1 MRILFFT
8 LSLLVCVILNAQN
21 HILVEIE
28 EANAQYKTIEG
39 MFTRTQINAAKG
51 ISVKSE
57 GDLYIAGDAQMAQY
71 YKAPSTDLLIINGH
85 DFYMV
90 RGKKKNKFNTEK
102 NKTML
107 GLRNT
112 LLYCVH
118 GKPAVLATENGAEIT
133 AEKKEKGYEV
143 VLTSAKKTPRGY
155 AKIVLTYDLKSKLLT
170 RIQMDEYNGN
180 STLYEMSHLKT
191 NVGIDSKVFNIPDKE
206 QNFQTK

>member
-1 MRILFFT
+1 MRILIFT
-8 LSLLVCVILNAQN
+8 LSLLVSVILNAQN

-102 NKTML
+102 NKTMR

-112 LLYCVH
+112 LLYCIH
-118 GKPAVLATENGAEIT
+118 GKPAILAAENSAEII
-133 AEKKEKGYEV
+133 AEKKKGGYEV
-143 VLTSAKKTPRGY
+143 VLTSTKKTPRGY
-155 AKIVLTYDLKSKLLT
+155 AKIVLTYDLESKLLT
-170 RIQMDEYNGN
+170 KMQMDEYNGN
-180 STLYEMSHLKT
+180 STLYEMSDMKINT
-191 NVGIDSKVFNIPDKE
+191 SMDTKVFKIPDKVSK
-206 QNFQTK
+206 NK

>member
-1 MRILFFT
+1 MRILIFT
-8 LSLLVCVILNAQN
+8 FSLLVSVILNAQN
-21 HILVEIE
+21 HILIEIE

-71 YKAPSTDLLIINGH
+71 YKAPSTDLLIINGN

-102 NKTML
+102 NKTMR

-112 LLYCVH
+112 LLYCIH
-118 GKPAVLATENGAEIT
+118 GKPAMLAAENSAEIIT
-133 AEKKEKGYEV
+133 EKNKNGYEV
-143 VLTSAKKTPRGY
+143 VLTSTKKTPKGY
-155 AKIVLTYDLKSKLLT
+155 AKIVLTYDLESKLLT
-170 RIQMDEYNGN
+170 KMQMDEYNGN
-180 STLYEMSHLKT
+180 STLYEMSDMKI
-191 NVGIDSKVFNIPDKE
+191 NKRIDAKVFNGPTKE
-206 QNFQTK
+206 RF

>member
-1 MRILFFT
+1 MLIFT
-8 LSLLVCVILNAQN
+8 FSLLVSVILNAQN

-71 YKAPSTDLLIINGH
+71 YKVPSTDLLIINGN

-102 NKTML
+102 NKTMR

-112 LLYCVH
+112 LLYCIH
-118 GKPAVLATENGAEIT
+118 GKPAMLAAENSAEII
-133 AEKKEKGYEV
+133 AEKKKGGYEV
-143 VLTSAKKTPRGY
+143 VLTSTQKTPRGY
-155 AKIVLTYDLKSKLLT
+155 AKIVLTYDLESKLL
-170 RIQMDEYNGN
+170 IKMQMDEYNGN
-180 STLYEMSHLKT
+180 STLYEMSDMKINT
-191 NVGIDSKVFNIPDKE
+191 SIDAKVFNGPTKESLLKDK
-206 QNFQTK
+206 

>member
-1 MRILFFT
+1 MRILIFT
-8 LSLLVCVILNAQN
+8 LSLLVSVILNAQN

-57 GDLYIAGDAQMAQY
+57 GDLYIADDAQMAQY

-118 GKPAVLATENGAEIT
+118 GKPAVLATENGAKIA

-143 VLTSAKKTPRGY
+143 VLTSTQKTPRGY
-155 AKIVLTYDLKSKLLT
+155 AKIVLTYDLESKLL
-170 RIQMDEYNGN
+170 IKMQMDEYNGN
-180 STLYEMSHLKT
+180 STLYEMSDMKI
-191 NVGIDSKVFNIPDKE
+191 NASIDAKVFDGPTKEGLLKDK
-206 QNFQTK
+206 

>member
-1 MRILFFT
+1 MRILIFT
-8 LSLLVCVILNAQN
+8 FSLLVSVILNTQN

-71 YKAPSTDLLIINGH
+71 YKVPSTDLLIINGN

-102 NKTML
+102 NKTMR

-112 LLYCVH
+112 LLYCIH
-118 GKPAVLATENGAEIT
+118 GKPAMLAVENSAEII
-133 AEKKEKGYEV
+133 AEKKKDGYEV
-143 VLTSAKKTPRGY
+143 VLTSTKKTPKSY
-155 AKIVLTYDLKSKLLT
+155 AKIVLIYDLDSKVLT
-170 RIQMDEYNGN
+170 KMQMDEYNGN
-180 STLYEMSHLKT
+180 STLYEMS
-191 NVGIDSKVFNIPDKE
+191 NVKINTSFDAKVFNGPIKE
-206 QNFQTK
+206 SLLKDE

>member
-1 MRILFFT
+1 MRILIFT
-8 LSLLVCVILNAQN
+8 FSLLVSVILNAQN

-57 GDLYIAGDAQMAQY
+57 GDLYIADDAQMAQY

-102 NKTML
+102 NKTMR

-112 LLYCVH
+112 LLYCIH
-118 GKPAVLATENGAEIT
+118 GKPAMLAAENSAEII
-133 AEKKEKGYEV
+133 AEKKKGGYEV
-143 VLTSAKKTPRGY
+143 VLTSTKKTPRGY
-155 AKIVLTYDLKSKLLT
+155 AKIVLTYDLESKLLT
-170 RIQMDEYNGN
+170 KMQMDEYNGN
-180 STLYEMSHLKT
+180 STLYEMSDMKINT
-191 NVGIDSKVFNIPDKE
+191 SIDAKVFDGSTKE
-206 QNFQTK
+206 SLLKDE

>member
-1 MRILFFT
+1 MRILIFT
-8 LSLLVCVILNAQN
+8 LSLLVSVILNAQN

-57 GDLYIAGDAQMAQY
+57 GDLYIADDAQMAQY

-102 NKTML
+102 NKTMR

-112 LLYCVH
+112 LLCCIH
-118 GKPAVLATENGAEIT
+118 GKPAILAAENSAEII
-133 AEKKEKGYEV
+133 AEKKKDGYEV
-143 VLTSAKKTPRGY
+143 VLTSTKKTPRGY
-155 AKIVLTYDLKSKLLT
+155 AKIVLTYDLESKLLT
-170 RIQMDEYNGN
+170 KMQMDEYNGN
-180 STLYEMSHLKT
+180 STLYEMSDMKINT
-191 NVGIDSKVFNIPDKE
+191 SIDANVFNGPTKE
-206 QNFQTK
+206 RF

>member
-1 MRILFFT
+1 MRRILLFTICLFVFT
-8 LSLLVCVILNAQN
+8 LLGAQN
-21 HILVEIE
+21 NILTDIE
-28 EANAQYKTIEG
+28 KANAAYETITC
-39 MFTRTQINAAKG
+39 MFVRTQTNVGKG
-51 ISVKSE
+51 TSVKVE
-57 GDLYIAGDAQMAQY
+57 GDLFIAGEDKMAQY
-71 YKAPSTDLLIINGH
+71 YKAPSTDLLIVNGN

-118 GKPAVLATENGAEIT
+118 GKPAVLATENRAEIT

-143 VLTSAKKTPRGY
+143 VLTSTKKAPRGY

-170 RIQMDEYNGN
+170 RMQMDEYNGN
-180 STLYEMSHLKT
+180 STLYEMSDMKVNTAIDT
-191 NVGIDSKVFNIPDKE
+191 NVFHTP
-206 QNFQTK
+206 

>member
-1 MRILFFT
+1 MLIFT
-8 LSLLVCVILNAQN
+8 FSLLVSVILNAQN

-71 YKAPSTDLLIINGH
+71 YKVPSTDLLIINGN

-102 NKTML
+102 NKTMR

-112 LLYCVH
+112 LLYCIH
-118 GKPAVLATENGAEIT
+118 GKPAMLAAENSAEII
-133 AEKKEKGYEV
+133 AEKNKNGYEV
-143 VLTSAKKTPRGY
+143 VLTSTKKTPRGY
-155 AKIVLTYDLKSKLLT
+155 AKIVLTYDLESKLLT
-170 RIQMDEYNGN
+170 KMQMDEYNGN
-180 STLYEMSHLKT
+180 STLYEMSDMKINT
-191 NVGIDSKVFNIPDKE
+191 SIDAKVFNGPTKE
-206 QNFQTK
+206 RF

>member
-1 MRILFFT
+1 MRTIL
-8 LSLLVCVILNAQN
+8 LSLCLFVSTILSAQN
-21 HILVEIE
+21 NVLTEIE
-28 EANAQYKTIEG
+28 KANAAYKVITG
-39 MFTRTQINAAKG
+39 DFVRTQTNVAKG
-51 ISVKSE
+51 TSVKAI
-57 GDLYIAGDAQMAQY
+57 GTLYIAGEDQMSQY
-71 YKAPSTDLLIINGH
+71 YKAPSTDMLIINGH

-107 GLRNT
+107 GLRNV

-143 VLTSAKKTPRGY
+143 VLTSTKKTRRGY

-170 RIQMDEYNGN
+170 RMQMDEFNGN
-180 STLYEMSHLKT
+180 STLYEMENLVVNGTIKD
-191 NVGIDSKVFNIPDKE
+191 NVFDIPEK
-206 QNFQTK
+206 

>member
-1 MRILFFT
+1 MRILIFT
-8 LSLLVCVILNAQN
+8 FSLLVSVILNAQN

-39 MFTRTQINAAKG
+39 MFTRTQINVAKG

-71 YKAPSTDLLIINGH
+71 YKVPSTDLLIINGN

-102 NKTML
+102 NKTMR

-112 LLYCVH
+112 LLYCIH
-118 GKPAVLATENGAEIT
+118 GKPAMLAAENSAEII
-133 AEKKEKGYEV
+133 AEKKKDGYEV
-143 VLTSAKKTPRGY
+143 VLTSTKKTPRGY
-155 AKIVLTYDLKSKLLT
+155 AKIVLTYDLESKLLT
-170 RIQMDEYNGN
+170 KMQMDEYNGN
-180 STLYEMSHLKT
+180 STLYEMSDMKI
-191 NVGIDSKVFNIPDKE
+191 NASIDAKVFDGPTKEGLLKDK
-206 QNFQTK
+206 